1 MTPEIAVRLTG
12 KAARIAWAIRGAV
25 YAKEGRSLF
34 DCPNDDAGSRRAF
47 AQGFAHQLVSE
58 ISQNSG
64 DVAAFVVKH
73 GDADDRNNAD
83 WQPIETDFLER
94 AWPSEIPERLIAGI
108 LRRRSHAV
116 RIKASRLELSRR

>member
-1 MTPEIAVRLTG
+1 MTPQVIARTIPELV
-12 KAARIAWAIRGAV
+12 KIATAIQGAV
-25 YAKEGRSLF
+25 FYKERRSLF
-34 DCPNDDAGSRRAF
+34 DCPHDDVVMRRAF
-47 AQGFAHQLVSE
+47 AQGYANELVSE

-94 AWPSEIPERLIAGI
+94 AWPSEIPAVVIAGI
-108 LRRRSHAV
+108 LRRRPHAV
-116 RIKASRLELSRR
+116 RLHASRLDLSRR